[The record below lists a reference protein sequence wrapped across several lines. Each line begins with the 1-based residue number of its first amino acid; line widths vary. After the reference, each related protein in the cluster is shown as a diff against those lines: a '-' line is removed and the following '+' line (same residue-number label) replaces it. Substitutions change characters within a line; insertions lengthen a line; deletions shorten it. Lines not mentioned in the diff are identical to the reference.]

1 VIYNISILRGSSTGF
16 LTPSPHGTSQR
27 NHRGAQDAFGAAD
40 IDERECCWQL
50 RFDGNF
56 PLNCAA
62 GFLYEVLFSPS
73 ISAGLKVI
81 LKTILTAAIC
91 AALLAGSGPSKA
103 DQYRPD
109 EFLSLDLSKAVLS
122 PKPLGPTT
130 EFAPIAIEARTDPG
144 SEGAGEQARVEPTG
158 NPKIAVSRN
167 LKVTVPK
174 ATVAKAAVA
183 APNVTVAQI
192 RPEKPRGAVRTKLA
206 RPHSN
211 PLDAEAR
218 DTRIQVWP
226 CNSGGICNW
235 QRTKN

>member
-1 VIYNISILRGSSTGF
+1 M
-16 LTPSPHGTSQR
+16 
-27 NHRGAQDAFGAAD
+27 
-40 IDERECCWQL
+40 
-50 RFDGNF
+50 
-56 PLNCAA
+56 
-62 GFLYEVLFSPS
+62 
-73 ISAGLKVI
+73 I

-91 AALLAGSGPSKA
+91 AVLLAGSSPSKA
-103 DQYRPD
+103 DEYRAD

-122 PKPLGPTT
+122 PKSLGPKT
-130 EFAPIAIEARTDPG
+130 EFAPVAIEARTDPG
-144 SEGAGEQARVEPTG
+144 SEGAQARAEPRA

-174 ATVAKAAVA
+174 ATVAKTAVA
-183 APNVTVAQI
+183 VPNATVAQI

-226 CNSGGICNW
+226 CKSGGICNW